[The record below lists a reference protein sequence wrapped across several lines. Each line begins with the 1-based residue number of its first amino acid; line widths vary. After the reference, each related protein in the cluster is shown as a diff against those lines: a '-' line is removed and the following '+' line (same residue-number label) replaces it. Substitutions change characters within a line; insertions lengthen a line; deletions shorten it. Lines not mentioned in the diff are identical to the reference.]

1 MNYLQL
7 VHLNFKDI
15 GCSHL
20 VFGQLIYIGLLS
32 VQAEQ
37 VT

>member
-1 MNYLQL
+1 MIYLEL
-7 VHLNFKDI
+7 VHLNFIDI

-32 VQAEQ
+32 AQAEQ
-37 VT
+37 IT